1 MHQVTSRYDFHQSN
15 AREIG
20 AANASFLDGASNS
33 KAKEEEEEEE
43 EEALT
48 WTLEHA
54 KRQRVASVFV
64 AGRKGTES
72 R

>member
-1 MHQVTSRYDFHQSN
+1 
-15 AREIG
+15 
-20 AANASFLDGASNS
+20 LDGASNT
-33 KAKEEEEEEE
+33 AAAAAEEEE

-48 WTLEHA
+48 WTLDHA
-54 KRQRVASVFV
+54 KRQRVYVASVFV